1 MLQLLLLYIDALND
15 KNTFKDIVES
25 VGLIWDDIEP
35 SWKVIDEYVKS
46 QRAQLNTEDVK
57 KSINDI
63 LGSFNEPQL
72 TTVVAE
78 KIRKVIKQSSAW
90 SKIKETGKSFFNGGA
105 YTAFQEISDKCKN
118 KGLLI
123 VPVGELE
130 CFYKPDSNHGVKW
143 VNNVIETVDLK
154 EDGELAQ
161 ARSFVQEILSIK

>member
-78 KIRKVIKQSSAW
+78 K
-90 SKIKETGKSFFNGGA
+90 N
-105 YTAFQEISDKCKN
+105 
-118 KGLLI
+118 
-123 VPVGELE
+123 
-130 CFYKPDSNHGVKW
+130 
-143 VNNVIETVDLK
+143 
-154 EDGELAQ
+154 
-161 ARSFVQEILSIK
+161 